1 MTKKIIAFAICIA
14 SLIFSGCTL
23 SSSTSSDVPVEQE
36 ETRFGIV
43 EKNSGFSIIYD
54 KNTMVMYS
62 VATYGSG
69 TGQLTLLVD
78 ENGDPLLYNPEEY

>member
-1 MTKKIIAFAICIA
+1 MKRFFILTMFGIT
-14 SLIFSGCTL
+14 LIFSGC
-23 SSSTSSDVPVEQE
+23 STTVTQSDTEVEQTT
-36 ETRFGIV
+36 TRFGIV

-69 TGQLTLLVD
+69 PGQLTLLVD

>member
-1 MTKKIIAFAICIA
+1 MKRFFILTMFGI
-14 SLIFSGCTL
+14 SLIFSGC
-23 SSSTSSDVPVEQE
+23 STTVTQSNTEVEQTT
-36 ETRFGIV
+36 TRFGIV
-43 EKNSGFSIIYD
+43 EDNYGFDVVYD

>member
-23 SSSTSSDVPVEQE
+23 SSTSSDVTVEQE

-43 EKNSGFSIIYD
+43 EDNYGFDVVYD
-54 KNTMVMYS
+54 KYTKVMYS
-62 VATYGSG
+62 VASYGSG

>member
-23 SSSTSSDVPVEQE
+23 SSTSDDVPVEQE

-43 EKNSGFSIIYD
+43 EDNYGFGVVYD
-54 KNTMVMYS
+54 KYTKVMYS
-62 VATYGSG
+62 VASYGSG

-78 ENGDPLLYNPEEY
+78 ENGDPLLYDPKEYE

>member
-1 MTKKIIAFAICIA
+1 MMSKKIIAFAICIA

-23 SSSTSSDVPVEQE
+23 SSTSSDVPVEQE

>member
-23 SSSTSSDVPVEQE
+23 SSTSSDVTVEQE

-43 EKNSGFSIIYD
+43 EDNYGFDVVYD
-54 KNTMVMYS
+54 KYTMVMYS

-78 ENGDPLLYNPEEY
+78 ENGAPLLYNPEEY